1 MNCESMTASIWCND
15 HCGMLVFDRT
25 IWAKDDELL
34 EFSFMDSYI
43 GRREY
48 QGLFGRLR
56 RAWHALVSK
65 PLYYAGIVI
74 VEKERARKFL
84 EECLDILDTDA
95 GGKQN
100 ETDRTTEEA
109 E

>member
-43 GRREY
+43 ERREY

-65 PLYYAGIVI
+65 PLYYTGIVI

-100 ETDRTTEEA
+100 EADRTTEEA

>member
-43 GRREY
+43 GRRGY

-65 PLYYAGIVI
+65 PLYHAGIVI

-84 EECLDILDTDA
+84 EECLDILDADA

-100 ETDRTTEEA
+100 EADRTPEEA